1 MSRRIFGLPCPG
13 CGLTR
18 SFVAIAHGE
27 FALASQM
34 NPMGPVFFVLCLL
47 QVPYRILRYLGYGL
61 SLEDK
66 PHISQPADLIIWIL
80 LCGLISNWCLK
91 LIGG

>member
-1 MSRRIFGLPCPG
+1 M
-13 CGLTR
+13 
-18 SFVAIAHGE
+18 AIAHGE

-61 SLEDK
+61 SVDEGSRL
-66 PHISQPADLIIWIL
+66 SRSTDLIIWIL
-80 LCGLISNWCLK
+80 LFALVFSWAARLILE
-91 LIGG
+91 IMI